1 LPLIFWK
8 KLLGHWTVEKLKEE
22 EALILELHVLSSMK
36 LPVDRNMPRQEKPPT
51 TLEELPPY
59 LRNLLEKGEKT
70 YSSFRHSRWLE
81 DLQEK
86 YSNTNCQLFWI
97 RVDTQDSCK
106 SLFLKGGGLIIGTP
120 GLS

>member
-36 LPVDRNMPRQEKPPT
+36 LPVDRNMPRQEKPPHLGGAA
-51 TLEELPPY
+51 TLLKKLIGKRRKDPTRLSVTPD
-59 LRNLLEKGEKT
+59 G
-70 YSSFRHSRWLE
+70 SRIAREIL
-81 DLQEK
+81 
-86 YSNTNCQLFWI
+86 NTNCQLFWI

-106 SLFLKGGGLIIGTP
+106 RLVPPKAVD
-120 GLS
+120 